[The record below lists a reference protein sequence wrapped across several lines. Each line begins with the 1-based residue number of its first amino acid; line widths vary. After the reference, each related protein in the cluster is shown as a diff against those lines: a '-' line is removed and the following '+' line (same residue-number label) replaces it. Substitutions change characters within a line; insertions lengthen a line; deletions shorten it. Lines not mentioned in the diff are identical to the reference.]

1 MNKSVSILG
10 YVCAVMAVLF
20 WSFNVIVARYFA
32 DLFSPWQI
40 SFYRWFFASVI
51 LLPFCIKQII
61 SKWDVLISNFKIL
74 FFLSLTGIVLMN
86 TFSYFAGQTIDAVEM
101 SLIGVMGP
109 VLIIILSYIF
119 LHEKISKLQ
128 LVGIGISFLGVLTI
142 ILHGHILSIG
152 SIHFQIGDF
161 YMFLLALF
169 FAIYSVLSRSKPK
182 ELSQTLTLA
191 FTIFLGLIIITPF
204 FMFDNDLYGM
214 VRWDKVSFLSMLGM
228 GIFNSVLSYLFW
240 NMALEKIGSLKSSM
254 VYYLMPIFSSV
265 EAYFILGE
273 QVYVSQV
280 YGGLLVLLGIFL
292 TNKKTNVDF
301 ERP

>member
-32 DLFSPWQI
+32 DLFTPWQI

-240 NMALEKIGSLKSSM
+240 NMALEKIGSLKASM
-254 VYYLMPIFSSV
+254 VYYLMPVFSSV

-273 QVYVSQV
+273 RIYVSQV
-280 YGGLLVLLGIFL
+280 YGGLLVILGIFL

>member
-32 DLFSPWQI
+32 DLFTPWQI

-161 YMFLLALF
+161 YMFLL
-169 FAIYSVLSRSKPK
+169 V
-182 ELSQTLTLA
+182 
-191 FTIFLGLIIITPF
+191 
-204 FMFDNDLYGM
+204 
-214 VRWDKVSFLSMLGM
+214 
-228 GIFNSVLSYLFW
+228 
-240 NMALEKIGSLKSSM
+240 
-254 VYYLMPIFSSV
+254 
-265 EAYFILGE
+265 
-273 QVYVSQV
+273 
-280 YGGLLVLLGIFL
+280 
-292 TNKKTNVDF
+292 
-301 ERP
+301 

>member
-1 MNKSVSILG
+1 
-10 YVCAVMAVLF
+10 MAVE
-20 WSFNVIVARYFA
+20 A
-32 DLFSPWQI
+32 
-40 SFYRWFFASVI
+40 
-51 LLPFCIKQII
+51 
-61 SKWDVLISNFKIL
+61 
-74 FFLSLTGIVLMN
+74 
-86 TFSYFAGQTIDAVEM
+86 
-101 SLIGVMGP
+101 
-109 VLIIILSYIF
+109 
-119 LHEKISKLQ
+119 
-128 LVGIGISFLGVLTI
+128 
-142 ILHGHILSIG
+142 
-152 SIHFQIGDF
+152 
-161 YMFLLALF
+161 LALF

>member
-32 DLFSPWQI
+32 DLFTPWQI

-128 LVGIGISFLGVLTI
+128 LVGICISFLGVLTI